1 MARTRLSWVP
11 ALLLMS
17 ATVTQAVLDLHN
29 THIRTEVSGRR
40 IDNLVSGLDWQ
51 RRDTG
56 ALNVPAAEQA
66 SALDNGNI
74 AARLAQNGLD
84 ANALLNGL
92 AQGQG
97 QGQRSGNGDINT
109 NDVGGDLANQI
120 AGGGSTSV
128 DDILIGLNGQKQSPS
143 TNQTNNPQPQGQ
155 SGAQGT
161 PQGADQGAAGDI
173 KSSDIAEDLANQLA
187 PKPGS
192 SQSGSA
198 DIAGDLANQLAP
210 NGQGQL
216 PSQSGV
222 PQNGSNFQT
231 IQIVQTIV
239 TQPNGQEIAATL
251 VEAPPQG
258 AAETTPPAGEA
269 PAAASP
275 SAPAEATAASSPAV
289 GEATAISSSTAAKA
303 PAEASASSPAEAEAP
318 TTSSSAK
325 GEAPAEAVPAEA
337 APASSPAKEEASASS
352 SAAEEASAT
361 SSKAAAEAPEAATAS
376 ASSAA
381 AEKPAEAP
389 ASSKAVKTVF
399 PAGKSALP
407 KVTPIP
413 WTNAPSQMGG
423 MAAGNSSSMGAKGAA
438 MPAAEPMQTAS
449 LAESKNSTQP
459 PWHLQLL

>member
-1 MARTRLSWVP
+1 
-11 ALLLMS
+11 MS

-51 RRDTG
+51 RRDTE

-120 AGGGSTSV
+120 AGGGSPSV
-128 DDILIGLNGQKQSPS
+128 GGILIGLDGQKQSPS
-143 TNQTNNPQPQGQ
+143 TNQTSTPQPQGQ

-161 PQGADQGAAGDI
+161 SQGANQGAGGDI
-173 KSSDIAEDLANQLA
+173 KSSDIAGDLANQLA
-187 PKPGS
+187 PKPGA
-192 SQSGSA
+192 SQGGSA

-216 PSQSGV
+216 PSQSGA

-251 VEAPPQG
+251 VEAAPQG
-258 AAETTPPAGEA
+258 AAEATPPAGEA
-269 PAAASP
+269 PAAALP
-275 SAPAEATAASSPAV
+275 SAPAEATSASSPPA

-303 PAEASASSPAEAEAP
+303 PAEASASSTAEAEAEAP
-318 TTSSSAK
+318 TTLSSAK
-325 GEAPAEAVPAEA
+325 GEAPAEA
-337 APASSPAKEEASASS
+337 APASSLAKGEASASS
-352 SAAEEASAT
+352 SAAGEASAT
-361 SSKAAAEAPEAATAS
+361 SSKAAAEAPEAATTS
-376 ASSAA
+376 SSSSSSAA
-381 AEKPAEAP
+381 VEKPAEAS

-449 LAESKNSTQP
+449 LAESKNSTVRC
-459 PWHLQLL
+459 

>member
-1 MARTRLSWVP
+1 
-11 ALLLMS
+11 
-17 ATVTQAVLDLHN
+17 
-29 THIRTEVSGRR
+29 
-40 IDNLVSGLDWQ
+40 LVSGLDWQ
-51 RRDTG
+51 RRDTE

-66 SALDNGNI
+66 STLDNGNI

-128 DDILIGLNGQKQSPS
+128 DDILIGLNGQKQSLS
-143 TNQTNNPQPQGQ
+143 TNQTSNPQPQGQ

-161 PQGADQGAAGDI
+161 SQDANQGAAGDI
-173 KSSDIAEDLANQLA
+173 KSSDIAGDLANQLA

-192 SQSGSA
+192 SQDGSA

-216 PSQSGV
+216 PSQSGA

-258 AAETTPPAGEA
+258 AAEATPPAGEA

-275 SAPAEATAASSPAV
+275 SAPAEATSASSPAA

-303 PAEASASSPAEAEAP
+303 PAEASASLPAEAEAP
-318 TTSSSAK
+318 TTSSSAR
-325 GEAPAEAVPAEA
+325 GEAPAEA
-337 APASSPAKEEASASS
+337 APASSLAKGEASASS
-352 SAAEEASAT
+352 SAAGEASAT

-376 ASSAA
+376 SSSATV
-381 AEKPAEAP
+381 EKPAEAP

-438 MPAAEPMQTAS
+438 MPADEPMQTAS
-449 LAESKNSTQP
+449 LAESKNSTVRC
-459 PWHLQLL
+459 